1 MTRGRSLADRMIDP
15 AFAANAGLVLAFL
28 YVPMAV
34 LVVFSFSG
42 SKYASVWGGFS
53 LKWYEKL
60 ADDRTLAAALG
71 NSLAIG
77 LVVAVL
83 STVIGT
89 MTALGLER
97 HASRRTAAAGDVA
110 VTLPIAMPDI
120 VQAIALLMSFQ
131 LCWFAAARAIFG
143 WTPSLGRTTVILAHT
158 AYAFAYVTV
167 VVRARLRGMGTMLEE
182 AAMDLG
188 ATPLRAFFR
197 VTLPLLSPAVLG
209 GFLLAFTLSLD
220 EFVITFFTSGTEGS
234 TLPVYIWSKVRFGV
248 TPEINALA
256 AVLVVASALLV
267 TLSAVLLRRSR

>member
-1 MTRGRSLADRMIDP
+1 MTRGRTLGDRLLDP
-15 AFAANAGLVLAFL
+15 ALAANAGLVLAFL

-42 SKYASVWGGFS
+42 SKYAAVWGGFS
-53 LKWYEKL
+53 TKWYEKL
-60 ADDRTLAAALG
+60 AEDRALGAALG
-71 NSLAIG
+71 NSLVIG

-97 HASRRTAAAGDVA
+97 HATRRVAALGDVA
-110 VTLPIAMPDI
+110 VTLPIAMPDL

-131 LCWFAAARAIFG
+131 LCWFAIANALFG

-167 VVRARLRGMGTMLEE
+167 VVRARLQGMARTMEE
-182 AAMDLG
+182 AASDLG
-188 ATPLRAFFR
+188 ASPWTAFRR
-197 VTLPLLSPAVLG
+197 VTLPLLWPAVIG

-248 TPEINALA
+248 TPEINALSS
-256 AVLVVASALLV
+256 VMVVASVALVSLAAFV
-267 TLSAVLLRRSR
+267 QRRPR

>member
-1 MTRGRSLADRMIDP
+1 MTRGRTLADRLIDP

-42 SKYASVWGGFS
+42 SKYPSVWGGFS
-53 LKWYEKL
+53 LRWYAKL
-60 ADDRTLAAALG
+60 AEDRALGAALG

-77 LVVAVL
+77 LAVAVL

-89 MTALGLER
+89 LTALGLER

-131 LCWFAAARAIFG
+131 LCWFAAARALLG
-143 WTPSLGRTTVILAHT
+143 VTPTLGRTTVILAHT

-167 VVRARLRGMGTMLEE
+167 VVRARLRGMGTQLEE

-188 ATPLRAFFR
+188 ATPLRAFLR
-197 VTLPLLSPAVLG
+197 VTLPLLWPAVLG

-234 TLPVYIWSKVRFGV
+234 TLPVHIWSKVRSGV

-256 AVLVVASALLV
+256 AVLVVASVLLV
-267 TLSAVLLRRSR
+267 TASAFLQRRSR

>member
-1 MTRGRSLADRMIDP
+1 VTRGRTLGDRLLDP
-15 AFAANAGLVLAFL
+15 ALAANAGLVLAFL

-34 LVVFSFSG
+34 LVAFSFSG
-42 SKYASVWGGFS
+42 SKYAAVWGGFS
-53 LKWYEKL
+53 TKWYEKL
-60 ADDRTLAAALG
+60 AEDRALGAALG
-71 NSLAIG
+71 NSLVIG

-97 HASRRTAAAGDVA
+97 HATRRVAALGDVA
-110 VTLPIAMPDI
+110 VTLPIAMPDL

-131 LCWFAAARAIFG
+131 LCWFALANAVFG

-167 VVRARLRGMGTMLEE
+167 VVRARLQGMGRTLEE
-182 AAMDLG
+182 AASDLG
-188 ATPLRAFFR
+188 ASPWTAFRR
-197 VTLPLLSPAVLG
+197 VTLPLLWPAVLG

-248 TPEINALA
+248 TPEINALSS
-256 AVLVVASALLV
+256 VMVVASVALVSLAALV
-267 TLSAVLLRRSR
+267 QRRPR

>member
-1 MTRGRSLADRMIDP
+1 MNRGRSLGDRLLDP
-15 AFAANAGLVLAFL
+15 ALAANAGLVLAFL

-34 LVVFSFSG
+34 LVVFSFSA

-53 LKWYEKL
+53 AKWYGKL
-60 ADDRTLAAALG
+60 ADDRALAAALG
-71 NSLAIG
+71 NSLVIG
-77 LVVAVL
+77 LVVATL

-97 HASRRTAAAGDVA
+97 RASRRVAALGEVA
-110 VTLPIAMPDI
+110 MTLPIAMPDI

-131 LCWFAAARAIFG
+131 LCWFAAANALFG
-143 WTPSLGRTTVILAHT
+143 WTPTLGRTTVILAHT

-167 VVRARLRGMGTMLEE
+167 VVRARLQGMSGALEE

-188 ATPLRAFFR
+188 ATPWTTFRR
-197 VTLPLLSPAVLG
+197 VTLPLLWPAVLG

-248 TPEINALA
+248 TPEINALSS
-256 AVLVVASALLV
+256 VLVVASALLV
-267 TLSAVLLRRSR
+267 TVSALAQRRSR